1 MDEAARAIALAGLRS
16 YGRSP
21 LEEALPALVAAADLA
36 YTPLHASVGRPGY
49 ALHPFVAYDEARGID
64 TQVLAV
70 HTPHAIVLAFRGTTN
85 LTDWFTNLQFRA
97 VAPSLEGLP
106 ENARVHEGFALA
118 TEAVWPEIVAWL
130 ASERGDRP
138 VWLTGHS
145 LGAALAHVAAAG
157 LLGDTSLVDSDAI
170 SLVTFAAPRV
180 GNDAFGTFLATHLAP
195 RIHRVVFAD
204 DLVPRLPPAE
214 LGYAHVG
221 TLHHWS
227 RDGECHVHEH
237 DDHHVVDLL
246 RSAARSLV
254 PKGDLRTWLGT
265 LDRLRHLATTL
276 RSGHAEGGVTQVVR
290 HLVEAAPDVL
300 RDHDRAH
307 YRALFM
313 RPGAPPT
320 TPDRG

>member
-1 MDEAARAIALAGLRS
+1 MDEAARAIALAALRR
-16 YGRSP
+16 YGRTP

-36 YTPLHASVGRPGY
+36 YTPLDAPEVRPGY
-49 ALHPFVAYDEARGID
+49 AVHPFAAYDEALGID

-97 VAPSLEGLP
+97 VPPTLPGAPP
-106 ENARVHEGFALA
+106 EARVHNGFDLA
-118 TEAVWPEIVAWL
+118 TEAVWPELVTWL
-130 ASERGDRP
+130 TAHRGERP
-138 VWLTGHS
+138 IWLTGHS
-145 LGAALAHVAAAG
+145 LGAALAHIAAAR
-157 LLGDTSLVDSDAI
+157 LLAVEALVPPDAV

-180 GNDAFGTFLATHLAP
+180 GNDVFAEFLRARLAP

-221 TLHHWS
+221 TVHHWS

-237 DDHHVVDLL
+237 DDHHMVDLL

-254 PKGDLRTWLGT
+254 PQGDLQTWLGT
-265 LDRLRHLATTL
+265 LGRLRELASTL
-276 RSGHAEGGVTQVVR
+276 RRGHAAGGVTQVVR

-307 YRALFM
+307 YTALFT
-313 RPGAPPT
+313 RPGT
-320 TPDRG
+320 